1 MANPPANQDMAQILK
16 EHELNK
22 KTTQIPL
29 FLGTDKDTSSGR
41 DIIEKIELAAGIANW
56 NDARKIAEL
65 KGCVRDHAKKRL
77 DCILRMCPK
86 DMTVWNNVKAEFLKQ
101 YDPKGTAK
109 TTCAGFTDLAQK
121 HGEKVG
127 DFMGRVDEHFR
138 RIMDNRSDRLLRP
151 IDTDNIPA
159 AQVELVSAVLNR
171 GTREMLEAVE
181 QIVFT
186 AGLNETLRQKVM
198 EAGKPTLYEAFDF
211 ASEMEIY
218 LADKKAKANAVQ
230 INSVHEAENDPDNT
244 DEPEFENEE
253 EFNAVNAFRVRR
265 GLPPR
270 PRPQRF
276 RNSGY
281 RSNGSNNGSQN
292 KKDFRCRYCKKMGH
306 NQTECRKRIREGG
319 QCVDEAGKPWKN
331 QPKVN
336 EAKDSVRTAPL
347 NSFRNL

>member
-1 MANPPANQDMAQILK
+1 MAAANQDMAQILK
-16 EHELNK
+16 DHELNK

-41 DIIEKIELAAGIANW
+41 DIIEKIELAAGIATW

-65 KGCVRDHAKKRL
+65 KGCVRDQAKKRL
-77 DCILRMCPK
+77 DCVLRMCPK
-86 DMTVWNNVKAEFLKQ
+86 DMTVWNNVKSEFLKQ

-138 RIMDNRSDRLLRP
+138 RILDNRSDRLLRP
-151 IDTDNIPA
+151 VDTDNVPA
-159 AQVELVSAVLNR
+159 AQVDLVSAVLNR

-186 AGLNETLRQKVM
+186 AGLNEILRQKVM
-198 EAGKPTLYEAFDF
+198 EAGKPTLYEAFEV

-218 LADKKAKANAVQ
+218 LADKKAKANAVK
-230 INSVHEAENDPDNT
+230 INSVNDDEENLDDN
-244 DEPEFENEE
+244 EEVEFESEE

-276 RNSGY
+276 RSSGY
-281 RSNGSNNGSQN
+281 RPNNNNSSNGSQN
-292 KKDFRCRYCKKMGH
+292 KKDFRCRYCKKLGH

-336 EAKDSVRTAPL
+336 DVKENGKSATL